1 MWRSLHLVL
10 HYDTLTIGETI
21 NDSSAALH
29 LRYLQVDLPK
39 ECKIFDKLQCPSFLI
54 LLRAHELNF
63 PSFRLWTASAPRRT
77 RQWSSPSPSTWWTA
91 CWAARPTRR
100 SSRWR
105 RRTPP
110 RRDMLDMDRD
120 MLDGLK
126 TTRCWRWTPRV
137 ASEMWLL
144 KLLGDRISQSL
155 INLVGKCIST
165 SWIYWPNAQRQR
177 QVVALSSST

>member
-63 PSFRLWTASAPRRT
+63 PSFRLWTASARRRT

-105 RRTPP
+105 KRTPP

-120 MLDGLK
+120 LLDGLK
-126 TTRCWRWTPRV
+126 TKVLEVDTKG
-137 ASEMWLL
+137 SEWNVTF
-144 KLLGDRISQSL
+144 KLFEDRISKSL
-155 INLVGKCIST
+155 IKLVRKCIST
-165 SWIYWPNAQRQR
+165 SWIY
-177 QVVALSSST
+177 

>member
-10 HYDTLTIGETI
+10 HYDTLTTGETI

-126 TTRCWRWTPRV
+126 TSRCWRWTPRV
-137 ASEMWLL
+137 ASEMSLL
-144 KLLGDRISQSL
+144 NFSRTVFLIFDQLGGEMYFYILDLLAQCS
-155 INLVGKCIST
+155 KAKT
-165 SWIYWPNAQRQR
+165 SGC
-177 QVVALSSST
+177 S